1 MRRLGL
7 LLLVPGLAAADWPQF
22 LGPTRD
28 GASVETGIARDW
40 MDDAP
45 RVRWRARLGYG
56 YASTAVAGGV
66 AYTAFADAS
75 GDHIRALAAS
85 DGRTLW
91 TSRIDAPWID
101 PGGYSGPRTTPTVLT
116 DRVLAA
122 SATGRL
128 VALDRSTGRTLWSV
142 DLVGDL
148 GGSRPV
154 WGYAGSPLVENGRV
168 HIDVGGS
175 AGVVAL
181 DVRDGRMLWSRPG
194 TAAGYAS
201 PVLTQLGGRTQV
213 VHFTATGPLGVTPDD
228 GALLWSLPWRTSYDV
243 NAATPLVLP
252 GDRLFVASGYGV
264 GGAMFRVTDAPVEL
278 WRSKS
283 MKNRMA
289 TSVRLGDRLLGFN
302 EDRLAAVEL
311 STGAVAW
318 EATGYGRGSVIT
330 ADGHAI
336 VYGEDCRLHLIAD
349 GATGPDVRAGWSGD
363 LSGPCW
369 TSPALAGAT
378 LYLRDADELIALD
391 L

>member
-154 WGYAGSPLVENGRV
+154 WDTPVARSSRTVGSTSTSAAALASSRSMSATAGCCGR
-168 HIDVGGS
+168 DP
-175 AGVVAL
+175 AP
-181 DVRDGRMLWSRPG
+181 RR
-194 TAAGYAS
+194 
-201 PVLTQLGGRTQV
+201 
-213 VHFTATGPLGVTPDD
+213 
-228 GALLWSLPWRTSYDV
+228 
-243 NAATPLVLP
+243 ATP
-252 GDRLFVASGYGV
+252 A
-264 GGAMFRVTDAPVEL
+264 
-278 WRSKS
+278 RS
-283 MKNRMA
+283 
-289 TSVRLGDRLLGFN
+289 
-302 EDRLAAVEL
+302 
-311 STGAVAW
+311 
-318 EATGYGRGSVIT
+318 
-330 ADGHAI
+330 
-336 VYGEDCRLHLIAD
+336 
-349 GATGPDVRAGWSGD
+349 
-363 LSGPCW
+363 
-369 TSPALAGAT
+369 
-378 LYLRDADELIALD
+378 
-391 L
+391 

>member
-1 MRRLGL
+1 MRRLGW
-7 LLLVPGLAAADWPQF
+7 LVLAPTLVAADWPQF

-28 GASVETGIARDW
+28 GASSETGISRDW
-40 MDDAP
+40 LADAP
-45 RVRWRARLGYG
+45 RVRWRARLGFG

-75 GDHIRALAAS
+75 GDHVRAITAA

-91 TSRIDAPWID
+91 TTRIDAPWID

-116 DRVLAA
+116 DRVIAA
-122 SATGRL
+122 SATGQL
-128 VALDRSTGRTLWSV
+128 VALDRATGRRLWSV
-142 DLVGDL
+142 DLVQDL
-148 GGSRPV
+148 GGGRPV
-154 WGYAGSPLVENGRV
+154 WGYAGSPLVENGRIHV
-168 HIDVGGS
+168 DVGGA

-181 DVRDGRMLWSRPG
+181 NAADGRLLWSRPG
-194 TAAGYAS
+194 TSAGYAS
-201 PVLTQLGGRTQV
+201 PILTKLGGQTQV
-213 VHFTATGPLGVTPDD
+213 VHFTATGPLGVAPDS
-228 GALLWSLPWRTSYDV
+228 GSLLWSLPWRTSYDV
-243 NAATPLVLP
+243 NAATPVVLP

-264 GGAMFRVTDAPVEL
+264 GGAMFRVAEAPLEL

-302 EDRLAAVEL
+302 EDRFAAVDL
-311 STGAVAW
+311 ATGAVAW

-336 VYGEDCRLHLIAD
+336 VYGEDCRVHLIAD
-349 GATGPDVRAGWSGD
+349 APTGPDVRAGWAGD

-369 TSPALAGAT
+369 TSPALSNGT
-378 LYLRDADELIALD
+378 LYLRDADELVALD